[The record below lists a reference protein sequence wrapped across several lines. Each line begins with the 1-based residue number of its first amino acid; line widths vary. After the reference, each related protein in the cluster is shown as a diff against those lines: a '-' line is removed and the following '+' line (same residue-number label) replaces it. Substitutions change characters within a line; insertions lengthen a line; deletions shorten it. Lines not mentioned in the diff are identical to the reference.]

1 MMPAISVLVFLTVVT
16 QTQGIDAF
24 REGRF
29 QDARVELEKSV
40 AAHPDDTTAR
50 AFLAMTK
57 AAQKDCLDAVNEF
70 QRGGDDQLARLSGIA
85 AVECLSAT
93 DRAGG
98 ASSLI
103 SAVLARFPSDPDVLY
118 ESAKIHRKAW
128 DAAVLGLY
136 QKAPA
141 SFRVNQ
147 ISAEVF
153 ESEGKYGEAAAQYEK
168 AIEKAS
174 SALNLHYRLGR
185 CLLLASPS
193 PENLDKARKQ
203 FEAELKLNPSD
214 AVAKYQV
221 AQILTAQQKP
231 EEARKWFEEALA
243 LKPDFAEAM
252 IAVGRSRASDKHYAE
267 AAQLFE
273 RAAALQ
279 PENEAAHY
287 NLMLAYRDLGRGA
300 DAMEQKKILD
310 KLQKPPEGEF
320 TEFLKKIGEKAPEQ

>member
-1 MMPAISVLVFLTVVT
+1 MPGISVLVLLAVVA

-24 REGRF
+24 REGRLK
-29 QDARVELEKSV
+29 DARVELEKSV
-40 AAHPDDTTAR
+40 AAHPDDATAR

-57 AAQKDCLDAVNEF
+57 AAQKDCADAVHAF
-70 QRGGDDQLARLSGIA
+70 QTQGDDQLARLAGIA

-103 SAVLARFPSDPDVLY
+103 SAVLARFPSDPDALY

-153 ESEGKYGEAAAQYEK
+153 ETEGKYGEAAAQYEK
-168 AIEKAS
+168 AIEKAPT
-174 SALNLHYRLGR
+174 ALNLHYRLGR
-185 CLLLASPS
+185 CLLLVSQS
-193 PENLDKARKQ
+193 PENLEKARAQ
-203 FEAELKLNPSD
+203 FEAELELNRAD

-221 AQILTAQQKP
+221 AQILAAQQKP

-252 IAVGRSRASDKHYAE
+252 IAVGRLRASDKKYAE

-279 PENEAAHY
+279 PDNEAAHY
-287 NLMLAYRDLGRGA
+287 NLMLAYRDLGRND
-300 DAMEQKKILD
+300 DAMKQKKILD
-310 KLQKPPEGEF
+310 TLQKPPEGEF

>member
-1 MMPAISVLVFLTVVT
+1 MMPGISALVFLMVVA

-29 QDARVELEKSV
+29 QDARVELEKAV
-40 AAHPDDTTAR
+40 ATHPDDPTAR

-57 AAQKDCLDAVNEF
+57 AAQKDCADAVHEF
-70 QRGGDDQLARLSGIA
+70 QTQGDGQLARLTGIA

-93 DRAGG
+93 DRTGG
-98 ASSLI
+98 ASSII
-103 SAVLARFPSDPDVLY
+103 SAVLARFPSDPDALY
-118 ESAKIHRKAW
+118 ESAKVHRKAW
-128 DAAVLGLY
+128 DDAVLGLY

-153 ESEGKYGEAAAQYEK
+153 ETEGKYGEAAAQYEK
-168 AIEKAS
+168 AIEKAPT
-174 SALNLHYRLGR
+174 ALNLHYRLGR
-185 CLLLASPS
+185 CLLLASPG
-193 PENLDKARKQ
+193 NLEKARTH
-203 FEAELKLNPSD
+203 FEAELKLNPAD
-214 AVAKYQV
+214 AVAKFQV
-221 AQILTAQQKP
+221 AQILMAQQKP
-231 EEARKWFEEALA
+231 EEAGKWFEQALA

-252 IAVGRSRASDKHYAE
+252 IAMGRLRATDKHYDE
-267 AAQLFE
+267 AARLFAH
-273 RAAALQ
+273 AAALQ

-287 NLMLAYRDLGRGA
+287 NLMLAYRELGRND

>member
-1 MMPAISVLVFLTVVT
+1 MPGISVLLLLAVLA
-16 QTQGIDAF
+16 QTKGIDAF
-24 REGRF
+24 REARY
-29 QDARVELEKSV
+29 QDARTDLEKSV
-40 AAHPDDTTAR
+40 AAHPDDATFR
-50 AFLAMTK
+50 VFLAMTK
-57 AAQKDCLDAVNEF
+57 AAQKDCEDAAREF
-70 QRGGDDQLARLSGIA
+70 VTVPDENLARLAGIA

-93 DRAGG
+93 NRVGE
-98 ASSLI
+98 ASNLI
-103 SAVLARFPSDPDVLY
+103 STVLLRFPSDPDALY
-118 ESAKIHRKAW
+118 ESAKLHRKAW

-153 ESEGKYGEAAAQYEK
+153 ESEGKYAEAAAQYQK
-168 AIEKAS
+168 AIEKAPE
-174 SALNLHYRLGR
+174 ALNLHYRLGR

-193 PENLDKARKQ
+193 PENLDRARAQ

-214 AVAKYQV
+214 AVATYQV
-221 AQILTAQQKP
+221 AQILAAQQKP
-231 EEARKWFEEALA
+231 DEARKWFEEALL

-252 IAVGRSRASDKHYAE
+252 IAVGRSRAGDKHYNE

-273 RAAALQ
+273 KAIALQ

-300 DAMEQKKILD
+300 DALAQKKILD
-310 KLQKPPEGEF
+310 QLQKPPEGEF
-320 TEFLKKIGEKAPEQ
+320 TEFLRKIGEKAPAQ